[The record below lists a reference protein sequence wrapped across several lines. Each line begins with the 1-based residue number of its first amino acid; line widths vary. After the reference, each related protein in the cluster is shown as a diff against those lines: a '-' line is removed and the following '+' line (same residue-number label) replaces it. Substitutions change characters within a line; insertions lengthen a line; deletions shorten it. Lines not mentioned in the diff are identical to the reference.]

1 MSPFAFEQ
9 LLLNISPVL
18 AETHK
23 AFNFEEFRRVAT
35 STPLVRPQASAFT
48 STNEEP
54 ND

>member
-18 AETHK
+18 AETNK

-35 STPLVRPQASAFT
+35 STPLVRPQASAFGT
-48 STNEEP
+48 STENS